1 MIKHIQLE
9 LRIAQIQGSCVCRTS
24 LSKTAACY
32 LSVSRSWLVYFS
44 SADIVYEIAPC
55 PNNNSQVKISIWY
68 YLGHGRFRR
77 QCLL

>member
-24 LSKTAACY
+24 FPRPQRVIKCKPVLASLSFVLNWCY
-32 LSVSRSWLVYFS
+32 LDKMY
-44 SADIVYEIAPC
+44 I
-55 PNNNSQVKISIWY
+55 
-68 YLGHGRFRR
+68 RR

>member
-44 SADIVYEIAPC
+44 SADIVYEIAFNK
-55 PNNNSQVKISIWY
+55 NNKLKTLILSRQRLIS
-68 YLGHGRFRR
+68 
-77 QCLL
+77 